1 MDNLD
6 KNKLI
11 LPLSSIK
18 LPGVH
23 DRGISLFFWDDDEI
37 LIDFAQLV
45 VTAQLNI
52 QSQQQQNLV

>member
-11 LPLSSIK
+11 LLLSSFK

-23 DRGISLFFWDDDEI
+23 DRGISLFFCDDDEI
-37 LIDFAQLV
+37 LIDFTQLV
-45 VTAQLNI
+45 VTA
-52 QSQQQQNLV
+52 